1 MIENP
6 IISDRHPIRQEE
18 PRVVGCCEG
27 CSGEIVEGESIIEF
41 LDGLTIHYDR
51 YCAMAFC
58 LESGERK
65 TVWK

>member
-27 CSGEIVEGESIIEF
+27 CGGEIVEGDDVIEF
-41 LDGLTIHYDR
+41 IDGLMIHQDAWCAYD
-51 YCAMAFC
+51 YCSKFGRSM
-58 LESGERK
+58 R
-65 TVWK
+65 V